1 MIQIDKYS
9 KKYKIAL
16 ERRRSPQFVSM
27 LDSELKGSE
36 WAEQL
41 AACQLSLDNITKAAD
56 FETKENTIK
65 SLFNQL
71 YEKITAPGLDAF
83 IGWIG
88 SLTTSKNAENIKA
101 FKKFLKDNYDSY
113 ADDIEKIL
121 SAKEIVAKIDEKSI
135 FGKLISNFENKIK
148 KNVTEF
154 IDNNTFENEID
165 GLLKQLKNEYEGVSS
180 MPELNYTSVK
190 DLYTDEQKQDN
201 TIDFYSDIFEQARK
215 KFQSMDV
222 QKDEDKNTNYF
233 TIIRNRITSLTKS
246 ISYLVNSGVAKNNDM
261 NIRTLFLKFQKEMP
275 IVEDDYL
282 QSLKEF
288 ITKDWE
294 SILIKYDTIKNFYSS
309 SILNFPSSNY
319 DGLKSGPNIGTLI
332 LNYTKLYNE
341 GSIRIVPSISAS
353 DMKSQLAKKAKSIK
367 DLNDDA
373 ARIMQSVSEEF
384 ADFIVKYENQKEM
397 LEKSTDNDASLKDN
411 YESIYGQDGSLD
423 NLRNGITECL
433 SNGCDFFNTL
443 ANQSILQMIELM
455 KTTTEKFEE
464 TLKLTGLQA
473 PMEWLDSLP
482 DLMNL
487 TESDIDENKIKL
499 LLSKGLIK
507 LEIKKTYN

>member
-16 ERRRSPQFVSM
+16 ERRKSPQFVSM
-27 LDSELKGSE
+27 LDSELKSSE
-36 WAEQL
+36 WVAQL

-56 FETKENTIK
+56 FETKENAIK

-88 SLTTSKNAENIKA
+88 SLTTSKNGENIKS

-121 SAKEIVAKIDEKSI
+121 SAKEVVSKIDEKSI

-148 KNVTEF
+148 KIVTEF

-180 MPELNYTSVK
+180 ISELNYTSVK
-190 DLYTDEQKQDN
+190 DLYTAEQKQDN

-222 QKDEDKNTNYF
+222 QKGEDKNTNYF
-233 TIIRNRITSLTKS
+233 TIIRNRVTSLTKS

-261 NIRTLFLKFQKEMP
+261 NIKALFLKFQKEMP

-294 SILIKYDTIKNFYSS
+294 SILIKYETIKTFYSS
-309 SILNFPSSNY
+309 PILNIPSSNY
-319 DGLKSGPNIGTLI
+319 DGLKSGSNISNLI

-353 DMKSQLAKKAKSIK
+353 DMKNQLAKKAKSIK
-367 DLNDDA
+367 DMNDEA
-373 ARIMQSVSEEF
+373 AKIMQSVNEEF
-384 ADFIVKYENQKEM
+384 TDFIEKYENQKEM

-411 YESIYGQDGSLD
+411 YDSIYGQDGSLD
-423 NLRNGITECL
+423 NLRNGIAECL
-433 SNGCDFFNTL
+433 SDGSNFFNTL
-443 ANQSILQMIELM
+443 ANQSIFQMIELM

-487 TESDIDENKIKL
+487 TESDIDEKKIKL